1 MEKKMKNVSVTFWQ
15 LPVQV
20 VRSLTVLFRISF
32 APACLFETVAAPWWN
47 HRNALQKLQ
56 LEKHDRRNCWQRN
69 EAAKSAGFWKFPVAG
84 VWNLRYWSDLTV
96 QRTIVKAV
104 FCEIIWDC
112 GAWRDSLTVI
122 DQISCKSFS
131 REIERHWESLS
142 PMKHAIMK
150 IDIEINQPYRKQCF
164 SWIHRWNIVEL
175 WAWDILRHHWSFW
188 FSSRSWERPCLE
200 CPWFHSIYC
209 FNKDKIHIS

>member
-1 MEKKMKNVSVTFWQ
+1 MEKKMKHVSVTFLQ
-15 LPVQV
+15 LPVQG

-84 VWNLRYWSDLTV
+84 VWNLQYWSDLTV

-104 FCEIIWDC
+104 FCEIIWDY

-150 IDIEINQPYRKQCF
+150 IDIEINQPYRK
-164 SWIHRWNIVEL
+164 HV
-175 WAWDILRHHWSFW
+175 
-188 FSSRSWERPCLE
+188 
-200 CPWFHSIYC
+200 FHGCIGKTLLNFEPETSLK
-209 FNKDKIHIS
+209 FLNFEHVLGKDRA

>member
-1 MEKKMKNVSVTFWQ
+1 MKHVSVMFWQ

-20 VRSLTVLFRISF
+20 VRSLIVLFRISF
-32 APACLFETVAAPWWN
+32 ALASLFETVAAPWWN

-56 LEKHDRRNCWQRN
+56 LEKRDRRNCWQRN
-69 EAAKSAGFWKFPVAG
+69 EAAKSAGFW
-84 VWNLRYWSDLTV
+84 NLQYWSDLTV

-104 FCEIIWDC
+104 FCEIIWDY
-112 GAWRDSLTVI
+112 GAWRDSFSVI

-150 IDIEINQPYRKQCF
+150 IDIEIIETNQPYRKHVFHGC
-164 SWIHRWNIVEL
+164 IDETEL

-188 FSSRSWERPCLE
+188 FSSMSWERPCFE

-209 FNKDKIHIS
+209 FNIYIYKIHIS